1 MTEWDII
8 TSIVLAI
15 YFLPAAIYGL
25 RSGEGAGAKMAF
37 ALLNGALNWTVIGWL
52 LLMNVSLDNES

>member
-15 YFLPAAIYGL
+15 YFLPAAKYGL
-25 RSGEGAGAKMAF
+25 RSSEGAGAKMAF
-37 ALLNGALNWTVIGWL
+37 ALLNGALH
-52 LLMNVSLDNES
+52 